1 MIFVVDTEGR
11 ALTVYPSEAD
21 AVAYCE
27 GLDVEAAVWLFWA
40 SDGSPLQP
48 EFTIPN
54 TRGWF
59 TVGNGTYHLVPAAP
73 DHHAPLSEALDEIL
87 RLEPNP
93 FFDSLGDVRMHL
105 RRDAG

>member
-1 MIFVVDTEGR
+1 MIFAVETEER
-11 ALTVYPSEAD
+11 ALTVFPNEAE

-40 SDGSPLQP
+40 SDGSPLEA

-54 TRGWF
+54 KRGMF
-59 TVGNGTYHLVPAAP
+59 IVGNGTYHLVPATT
-73 DHHAPLSEALDEIL
+73 DHHADLGEALDEVL

-93 FFDSLGDVRMHL
+93 FFRSLEDIRVHL
-105 RRDAG
+105 G

>member
-1 MIFVVDTEGR
+1 MIFVVDTEER
-11 ALTVYPSEAD
+11 ALTVYASEAE

-40 SDGSPLQP
+40 SDGSPLEP

-54 TRGWF
+54 TRGWLI
-59 TVGNGTYHLVPAAP
+59 VGNGTYRLVPAVP
-73 DHHAPLSEALDEIL
+73 DHHAPLGEALDEIL

-93 FFDSLGDVRMHL
+93 FFGSLDDVRAHL
-105 RRDAG
+105 RG

>member
-1 MIFVVDTEGR
+1 MIFVVETEER
-11 ALTVYPSEAD
+11 ALTLFPNESE

-40 SDGSPLQP
+40 SDGSPLEA
-48 EFTIPN
+48 EFTVPN
-54 TRGWF
+54 TRGMF
-59 TVGNGTYHLVPAAP
+59 VVGNGTYHLVPATP

-93 FFDSLGDVRMHL
+93 FFRSLDDVRAHL
-105 RRDAG
+105 A